1 MLFVAGQFFAD
12 VKSKVKTER
21 EEHSIRQQVRDELYS
36 YNNLKAA
43 WGLGHI
49 QIKITKERKESQK
62 KQRGCVCHQCEK
74 PMTIIGYYRDYY
86 ELTKQSMYL
95 GRSYANALSRMTHV
109 KSFL

>member
-1 MLFVAGQFFAD
+1 MLFAAGQFFAD

-21 EEHSIRQQVRDELYS
+21 EEHSIRQQLRDELYS
-36 YNNLKAA
+36 YKHLKAA

-49 QIKITKERKESQK
+49 QIKITKN
-62 KQRGCVCHQCEK
+62 QRGYVCHHCEK
-74 PMTIIGYYRDYY
+74 PMKIIGYYRDYY

-95 GRSYANALSRMTHV
+95 GKSYDNALSRMTHV